1 MSRVLVVVKFWFL
14 LGRVAKVREGLC
26 KPSLNSVL
34 AKAINILWTGAY
46 TPSAY
51 SHIKFHLLARIGLKA
66 CLELVSAFFSF
77 NCKVVF

>member
-14 LGRVAKVREGLC
+14 LGRVAKVREG

-46 TPSAY
+46 TPSPY
-51 SHIKFHLLARIGLKA
+51 SHIKFRLLARIGLKA